1 MAYGRFT
8 EKDKILV
15 VVNNSNEAVEIKAPV
30 WRLDVPKNCV
40 MTQLLYTY
48 ENSYSVKDGRYL
60 VDNGEVSLKMG
71 RCSAIILQYKN

>member
-30 WRLDVPKNCV
+30 WRLDVPRNCV

-48 ENSYSVKDGRYL
+48 ENSYFTKDDRYL
-60 VDNGEVSLKMG
+60 VENGEVTLKMS
-71 RCSAIILQYKN
+71 RSSAIILQYKN